1 MSVGMGNELTYVETL
16 KVGWSIL
23 WRSVGS
29 FLAVLSAI
37 NGWIF
42 WTMPEL
48 TRAEPSILIAI
59 VPICAAVLLCAFVV
73 MPFVVRSILHKRF
86 GQFQLRLIQDAS
98 RKPRSH

>member
-1 MSVGMGNELTYVETL
+1 M
-16 KVGWSIL
+16 L

-29 FLAVLSAI
+29 FLAVLAAI

-48 TRAEPSILIAI
+48 TRAEPSFLMAI
-59 VPICAAVLLCAFVV
+59 VPICAAALVSAFVV

-86 GQFQLRLIQDAS
+86 GRFHLQLIHEGRAQA
-98 RKPRSH
+98 